1 MRSEEETSHPSLM
14 TDLAKS
20 GLIMIFREKRT
31 TNTTFNISIFLQK
44 MTGSVEELRVSSDSL
59 ESRPCW
65 EDSLQISGDSLG
77 IKV

>member
-1 MRSEEETSHPSLM
+1 M

-20 GLIMIFREKRT
+20 GLIMLFRKKEPQK
-31 TNTTFNISIFLQK
+31 NTFIISIFLQK

-59 ESRPCW
+59 ESGPCS

-77 IKV
+77 SKV